1 MKSRR
6 ICKILKVNGTKY
18 LRMNQV
24 RFVADLSRPYH
35 FKGCLPQISLGPFLN
50 TLSHL
55 LLKFYIFYMTHIHIK
70 WRHEDPQIFWLCH
83 MLFLITMY
91 IISQNLRFHWQVFAE
106 RFEIRA
112 KHRPNIFWIR
122 FCIAIASLF
131 LNQIAWYMSE
141 IAKNMK
147 FCQSEVILFSNGRFW
162 PLLPHFPV

>member
-1 MKSRR
+1 
-6 ICKILKVNGTKY
+6 
-18 LRMNQV
+18 MNQV
-24 RFVADLSRPYH
+24 KFVADLSRPYH

-106 RFEIRA
+106 IRA
-112 KHRPNIFWIR
+112 KHRPNIF
-122 FCIAIASLF
+122 
-131 LNQIAWYMSE
+131 
-141 IAKNMK
+141 
-147 FCQSEVILFSNGRFW
+147 
-162 PLLPHFPV
+162 